1 MYKQGSLFKFKDS
14 EKLFI
19 VDVIGNIF
27 VWIRCVD
34 TDECHL
40 ENKTLFEDLISENEI
55 EVLENGEALIR

>member
-40 ENKTLFEDLISENEI
+40 ETKALFEELISENEV